1 MNFALFY
8 RKIWSYQKKAVPL
21 HPLSKRKST
30 VTNGIKA
37 ITSDFGSE
45 NLGSIPGWS
54 TKKPACRAFFEK
66 NLKCVM
72 GYGQPHKIILNY
84 TFGIT
89 NFCPIIE

>member
-1 MNFALFY
+1 MIFALFY

-84 TFGIT
+84 KFGIM